1 MDETYQIYVKLLDG
15 KHRALNF
22 TYPSIPILSIKSRI
36 REITGVPIDAQRL
49 VTGTKNLEDSSLLRP
64 LDGTHSYPA
73 VHLLLPPP
81 WWQGGFGSLLRG
93 AATKAGQKKT
103 NNFDACR
110 DMSGRRL
117 RHVNV
122 EKKLE
127 EWKAEAEER
136 RLEKIAEDF
145 IKKKVK
151 AVKKGGRSGGRREV
165 HDGNHLDSNKEEEGS
180 SGSVTG
186 RKLDGESSGGVSSE
200 SGSEEEETA
209 MRRSSLSVGSP
220 DAGMVA
226 NESNDDGEPALETH
240 GERMLGNGDGP
251 FSQKTLV
258 SGTEACKAE
267 MQESNQPESGNLEGK
282 VGQPQNISWSGDGGV
297 LDCGTIDG
305 GVGLNSESKSV
316 VHDET
321 VVASTDVVKPLNL
334 DEFNSAAEL
343 EELTSTNITPPPPSL
358 YYHHS
363 QPSPLPPFYHCNY
376 TPPPPLSNPITI
388 PSLQPPLPSYHH
400 LSTSPTTTTFHLHH
414 HSTVA
419 TLLHHHSPSSL
430 PFSLLQP
437 PRHPIHHLS
446 TSTTPIPPPPSL
458 RATNTTPTILTLP
471 LSSLNPP
478 LTNTATTT
486 ATLLSPSPFHHHT
499 ITLPTTLHY

>member
-1 MDETYQIYVKLLDG
+1 MGETYQIYVKLLDG

-73 VHLLLPPP
+73 VHLLLLLRGGK
-81 WWQGGFGSLLRG
+81 GGFGSLLRG
-93 AATKAGQKKT
+93 AGTKAGQKKT

-151 AVKKGGRSGGRREV
+151 AVKKGGGSGDAEKYVQKYREDSAKCMEEV
-165 HDGNHLDSNKEEEGS
+165 EKSVRESIGKRKVAAGGVRGSDAKRLKIWVGKRTVGDSDSDSDDMDGNGSNDDEEEENDKSVILDDGNHLDSNKEEEGS

-267 MQESNQPESGNLEGK
+267 KQESNQPESGNLKGK

-305 GVGLNSESKSV
+305 GVSLNSESKSV

-343 EELTSTNITPPPPSL
+343 EAIGMERLKSELQSHGLKCGGT
-358 YYHHS
+358 
-363 QPSPLPPFYHCNY
+363 
-376 TPPPPLSNPITI
+376 
-388 PSLQPPLPSYHH
+388 LQERAARL
-400 LSTSPTTTTFHLHH
+400 F
-414 HSTVA
+414 
-419 TLLHHHSPSSL
+419 LLK
-430 PFSLLQP
+430 
-437 PRHPIHHLS
+437 
-446 TSTTPIPPPPSL
+446 TTPL
-458 RATNTTPTILTLP
+458 EMLP
-471 LSSLNPP
+471 KK
-478 LTNTATTT
+478 
-486 ATLLSPSPFHHHT
+486 LLAKK
-499 ITLPTTLHY
+499 

>member
-22 TYPSIPILSIKSRI
+22 TYPLIPILSIKSRI

-73 VHLLLPPP
+73 VHLLLLLRGGK
-81 WWQGGFGSLLRG
+81 GGFGSLLRG

-103 NNFDACR
+103 DNFDACR

-151 AVKKGGRSGGRREV
+151 AVKKGGGSGDAEKYVQKYRVDSAKCMEEVEKSVRESIGKRKV
-165 HDGNHLDSNKEEEGS
+165 AAGVVRGSDAKRLKIWVGKRTMGDSDSDDMDEDGSNDDEEDENDKSVILDDGNHLDSNKEEEGS

-209 MRRSSLSVGSP
+209 MRRNSLSVGSP

-240 GERMLGNGDGP
+240 CERMLGNGDGP

-258 SGTEACKAE
+258 SGTEACNAE
-267 MQESNQPESGNLEGK
+267 KQESNQPESGNLEGK
-282 VGQPQNISWSGDGGV
+282 VSQPQNISWSGDGGV

-321 VVASTDVVKPLNL
+321 VVASKDVVKPVNL

-343 EELTSTNITPPPPSL
+343 EAIGMERLKSELQSHGLKCGGT
-358 YYHHS
+358 
-363 QPSPLPPFYHCNY
+363 
-376 TPPPPLSNPITI
+376 
-388 PSLQPPLPSYHH
+388 LQERAARL
-400 LSTSPTTTTFHLHH
+400 F
-414 HSTVA
+414 
-419 TLLHHHSPSSL
+419 LLK
-430 PFSLLQP
+430 
-437 PRHPIHHLS
+437 
-446 TSTTPIPPPPSL
+446 TTPL
-458 RATNTTPTILTLP
+458 EMLP
-471 LSSLNPP
+471 KK
-478 LTNTATTT
+478 
-486 ATLLSPSPFHHHT
+486 LLAKK
-499 ITLPTTLHY
+499 